1 MKRKREDST
10 LWDAADVHKHKTMRH
25 WWKWIRRRDFIG
37 VKGHG
42 TPIEDIDHLD
52 VKKQKTAD
60 PNIKTTFSVGLQP
73 TKHQRQVLNEML
85 MVSNHAYNWCNF
97 LVREKGF
104 MPSAFDLMKVVSKTN
119 SVDVPG
125 EYRMEEND
133 DWFFDNKMTE
143 IKRTSCK
150 TYATMYKSAR

>member
-1 MKRKREDST
+1 M
-10 LWDAADVHKHKTMRH
+10 
-25 WWKWIRRRDFIG
+25 
-37 VKGHG
+37 KGHG

-97 LVREKGF
+97 LVREK
-104 MPSAFDLMKVVSKTN
+104 D
-119 SVDVPG
+119 
-125 EYRMEEND
+125 
-133 DWFFDNKMTE
+133 
-143 IKRTSCK
+143 SCRVLL
-150 TYATMYKSAR
+150 T